1 MAAHLTVSVG
11 WIGAILGYLGL
22 GITALRSASVS
33 TVRSAW
39 IGMEVIGWF
48 VIVPLAMTSLL
59 TGLLIS
65 LGTRWGLFRH
75 YWVLIS
81 FALTL
86 FSAVILILHMPTVSE
101 LANAAQTAEG
111 AALRA
116 LGGDL
121 AHPSIG
127 LAILLCVQVL
137 NVYKPRGLTRYGW
150 RRQQEAGS
158 RS

>member
-1 MAAHLTVSVG
+1 M
-11 WIGAILGYLGL
+11 GYLGL
-22 GITALRSASVS
+22 GITAVRSASVL

-39 IGMEVIGWF
+39 IGMETIGWF
-48 VIVPLAMTSLL
+48 VIVPLAIASLI
-59 TGLLIS
+59 TGVLIS

-86 FSAVILILHMPTVSE
+86 SSAIILILHMPTVTT
-101 LANAAQTAEG
+101 LAEAAQTADG

-137 NVYKPRGLTRYGW
+137 NVFKPRGLTRYGW
-150 RRQQEAGS
+150 RRQQEAAS
-158 RS
+158 R

>member
-1 MAAHLTVSVG
+1 MEITG
-11 WIGAILGYLGL
+11 W
-22 GITALRSASVS
+22 S
-33 TVRSAW
+33 
-39 IGMEVIGWF
+39 
-48 VIVPLAMTSLL
+48 VIVPLAITSLL

-75 YWVLIS
+75 YWILIS
-81 FALTL
+81 FGLSL
-86 FSAVILILHMPTVSE
+86 FSAVILILHMPTVSA
-101 LANAAQTAEG
+101 LAEAAQTAEG

-127 LAILLCVQVL
+127 LAILLCVLVL

-150 RRQQEAGS
+150 RRQQEARG